1 MRKHKHGV
9 TKQQATKKPMSQQ
22 RNQRGNLIIHRDQKN
37 KSTTFEIYVCV
48 LVAQSCPT
56 LLRPHGLLP
65 ARLLCP

>member
-56 LLRPHGLLP
+56 LL
-65 ARLLCP
+65 